1 MGDVIFDPA
10 RARRW
15 LDRLADT
22 LTEHAGE
29 LTRLDAAIGDADHGT
44 NMARGFRAVRE
55 RVLDGTAAADADVAG
70 LFRQTGMALISTV
83 GGAGGPLYGTLFVRM
98 GQAAAG
104 KDGLTLADVR
114 DVLTAGVEG
123 VVARGRAERGDKT
136 MVDALG
142 PAVDALD
149 AAVAA
154 GRPPGEALREAAE
167 AAESGAAATTPMEAR
182 KGRASYLGPRS
193 VGHQDPGATSSA
205 LLVRTL
211 AESIG

>member
-1 MGDVIFDPA
+1 MGDLILDAAGA
-10 RARRW
+10 RLW
-15 LDRLADT
+15 LERLGDAV
-22 LTEHAGE
+22 TEHADE

-55 RVLDGTAAADADVAG
+55 RVLNGTAAADADVAA

-104 KDGLTLADVR
+104 KDGLTLPDVR
-114 DVLTAGVEG
+114 DVLAAGLRG
-123 VVARGRAERGDKT
+123 VVDRGKAERGDKT

-142 PAVDALD
+142 PAVEALD

-154 GRPPGEALREAAE
+154 GRAPGEAMREAAE
-167 AAESGAAATTPMEAR
+167 AAESGAAATTPMLAR

-205 LLVRTL
+205 LLLRTL
-211 AESIG
+211 AETIG